1 MIIRGCVYKYTFMT
15 SKLDV
20 TLDFRTPT
28 NFSIQVYT
36 LKL

>member
-1 MIIRGCVYKYTFMT
+1 MT

-36 LKL
+36 LKIMKLQLLISV